1 MDSRALIDRRPSRS
15 DLGPTTREYVK
26 SMGWRSVNFHTH
38 ISLVNK
44 YAYVE
49 VPKAGCGTMKATLG
63 ALEGARLNE
72 THAQRFLDKP
82 HNGLKSGAHVRPY
95 QLPSDLLE
103 EVFTGKNYQ
112 RFTVVR
118 DPGTRALSAYLEKI
132 MQGLR
137 QSEEISAALAGKAA
151 DTISF
156 EEFLGVIADQPSRNQ
171 DPHWRRQSDHIGFGI
186 VNFDSII
193 HLEDLDTSWDQVAQ
207 LTSAPDL
214 DGQFYCKKSTQA
226 GSRTGEYFTPEATQ
240 LISQI
245 YSDDYR
251 NFGYSLSK

>member
-1 MDSRALIDRRPSRS
+1 MIDRRPARS

-44 YAYVE
+44 YVYIE

-82 HNGLKSGAHVRPY
+82 HNGVKSGAHVRPY

-103 EVFTGKNYQ
+103 EIFTSNKYT

-118 DPGTRALSAYLEKI
+118 DPSSRVLSGYLEKI
-132 MQGLR
+132 QQGLR
-137 QSEEISAALAGKAA
+137 QSAEISAALGGKPAQ
-151 DTISF
+151 DITF
-156 EEFLGVIADQPSRNQ
+156 EEFLSVIKEQDSRSQ
-171 DPHWRRQSDHIGFGI
+171 DPHWRRQTDHIGMGI
-186 VNFDSII
+186 INYTEII
-193 HLEDLDTSWDQVAQ
+193 HLEDLDNSWAKVAD
-207 LTSAPDL
+207 LTHTPDL
-214 DGQFYCKKSTQA
+214 DGQYYCKTSTKATSKIDQY
-226 GSRTGEYFTPEATQ
+226 RTPEADS
-240 LISQI
+240 LIREI
-245 YSDDYR
+245 YQRDFVELAY
-251 NFGYSLSK
+251 